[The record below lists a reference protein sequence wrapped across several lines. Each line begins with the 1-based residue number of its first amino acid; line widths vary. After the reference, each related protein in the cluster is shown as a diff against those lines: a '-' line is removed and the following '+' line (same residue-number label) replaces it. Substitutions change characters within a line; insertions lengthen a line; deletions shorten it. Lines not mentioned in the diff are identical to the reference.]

1 LARDKSGRTPKAA
14 ASEGGHW
21 DIVELLTPR
30 VGGFGDV
37 RRFVFEG
44 AKAFSAEELR
54 QGLQRSSDF
63 FEISHQLAPQDAY
76 LEAVAKKLQAGYQHQ
91 GFPEAQV
98 TVKTDVKAGN
108 VLVKVTEGPR
118 YVCGAVKVT
127 GTQKVPAAAIV
138 QRLTV
143 AAAAHAGE
151 RVFDFRDKAPSNQA
165 LDESGAPTDLKA
177 MTAIGVWD
185 AFDPAGSAAI
195 SSDYGLNGLA
205 TGESWLQVGATG
217 DDIVRLGIA
226 DERGD
231 GRPDYAYQ
239 GWVLYADTVQ
249 PLRLPASGGAIVIHG
264 MGFRSS
270 DTVQVGGQQALITSI
285 APNEITAIAPAAA
298 TGVSGSV
305 DVEVDDLPIY
315 TAAAV
320 ITGGISYDSGSS
332 DALTLLSAP
341 VGSVPIGV
349 PEAFSVIA
357 LGSGLAPA
365 GGVSVTYTLVSGTA
379 TLDCGQTS
387 CTVTATGDGRATINV
402 TATSS
407 AWSIVTASL
416 TNGSSLKSEFYGG
429 TPPTLTSLSPM
440 LSLAAGATV
449 NWTTQSLVLSKGL
462 PASGQTV
469 AWTTSSSGIAIQSGS
484 VTTNANGIAAKTLTV
499 GPLTEGQTVTAK
511 ACLNGTS
518 QCITFTAFGARPE
531 YASLEAVSGVSQSI
545 SITGTAS
552 QITLRVLDMDGNPMA
567 GAAVALYQAIYAWA
581 PPCPAHGRC
590 DQTELLASQVAIAT
604 SALDGTVTFTPASL
618 PGVAT
623 DLLAQAVTGNT
634 ATVSVAVE
642 QHP

>member
-1 LARDKSGRTPKAA
+1 
-14 ASEGGHW
+14 
-21 DIVELLTPR
+21 
-30 VGGFGDV
+30 
-37 RRFVFEG
+37 
-44 AKAFSAEELR
+44 
-54 QGLQRSSDF
+54 
-63 FEISHQLAPQDAY
+63 
-76 LEAVAKKLQAGYQHQ
+76 
-91 GFPEAQV
+91 
-98 TVKTDVKAGN
+98 
-108 VLVKVTEGPR
+108 
-118 YVCGAVKVT
+118 
-127 GTQKVPAAAIV
+127 
-138 QRLTV
+138 
-143 AAAAHAGE
+143 
-151 RVFDFRDKAPSNQA
+151 
-165 LDESGAPTDLKA
+165 
-177 MTAIGVWD
+177 
-185 AFDPAGSAAI
+185 
-195 SSDYGLNGLA
+195 
-205 TGESWLQVGATG
+205 
-217 DDIVRLGIA
+217 
-226 DERGD
+226 
-231 GRPDYAYQ
+231 
-239 GWVLYADTVQ
+239 
-249 PLRLPASGGAIVIHG
+249 
-264 MGFRSS
+264 
-270 DTVQVGGQQALITSI
+270 
-285 APNEITAIAPAAA
+285 
-298 TGVSGSV
+298 
-305 DVEVDDLPIY
+305 
-315 TAAAV
+315 
-320 ITGGISYDSGSS
+320 
-332 DALTLLSAP
+332 